1 MRIGVILA
9 SSQANKSSL
18 LFHAVQKYTS
28 GSESINFG
36 CREDDQEKYSYV
48 EISLL
53 VGLLLTSGA
62 VDFIVTGYV
71 ENMQT
76 CRVYIGQNG
85 DDILA
90 LLFPLFTLLTA

>member
-53 VGLLLTSGA
+53 VGLLLQAELWISLSRA
-62 VDFIVTGYV
+62 VRPARG
-71 ENMQT
+71 
-76 CRVYIGQNG
+76 
-85 DDILA
+85 
-90 LLFPLFTLLTA
+90 